1 MSADPTPFDL
11 ARLTGASRAFAES
24 LFRDVPEA
32 REHASMEGDEPNALH
47 LLVQMPSPT
56 GDPAR
61 EIVLWMN
68 GDEPSVG
75 FGTWHTHAGL
85 WDEDD
90 DMARLVRAILDGQ
103 FVLVADEQGSIGE
116 WADVIDLRE
125 PEELLD
131 ALTSPD
137 APARMRI
144 LSWSGREDREL
155 GLSDLEA
162 T

>member
-1 MSADPTPFDL
+1 
-11 ARLTGASRAFAES
+11 
-24 LFRDVPEA
+24 
-32 REHASMEGDEPNALH
+32 MEGDEPNALH
-47 LLVQMPSPT
+47 LLVQIP
-56 GDPAR
+56 
-61 EIVLWMN
+61 
-68 GDEPSVG
+68 
-75 FGTWHTHAGL
+75 
-85 WDEDD
+85 
-90 DMARLVRAILDGQ
+90 
-103 FVLVADEQGSIGE
+103 E

-162 T
+162 S